1 MIKLLRYCKDDELKK
16 SVELLGVMLGCSMIK
31 MNSIDMKMVG
41 CKIINKF
48 SNEVL
53 YKNCLYIN

>member
-1 MIKLLRYCKDDELKK
+1 MNKLLRYCKDDELKK

-48 SNEVL
+48 SN
-53 YKNCLYIN
+53 